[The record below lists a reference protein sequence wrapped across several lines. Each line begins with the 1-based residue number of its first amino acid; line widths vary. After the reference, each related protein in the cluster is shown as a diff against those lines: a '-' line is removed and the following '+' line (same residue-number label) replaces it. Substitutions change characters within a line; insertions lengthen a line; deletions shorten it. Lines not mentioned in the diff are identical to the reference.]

1 MKMEYDKEVDACYI
15 SFMEDDDVKA
25 AQTVEVTPRFFVD
38 IDKEGRVIGI
48 ELLKASELFGK
59 RIKVEIPLSL

>member
-25 AQTVEVTPRFFVD
+25 AQTVEVTPHLFVD

-48 ELLKASELFGK
+48 ELLKASEIFGE
-59 RIKVEIPLSL
+59 RIKIEIPLSL